1 MADYIDRDTLIVK
14 FQQLADIEWN
24 KETGTSW
31 ANAFFEAVDII
42 DDMPSADVRE
52 NVHGEWEEKKII
64 VQNERGYVVQARC
77 SKCNRYSTQLVSQP
91 KVIVYDYCPRCG
103 SRMVQDGKAD

>member
-1 MADYIDRDTLIVK
+1 MKAKELIGM
-14 FQQLADIEWN
+14 LHGLED
-24 KETGTSW
+24 
-31 ANAFFEAVDII
+31 FELKDCALTAEILDALDAQPV
-42 DDMPSADVRE
+42 
-52 NVHGEWEEKKII
+52 VHGEWVEKKII

>member
-1 MADYIDRDTLIVK
+1 MADYIDREELIVK

-52 NVHGEWEEKKII
+52 NVHGEWVKAPAEDWCTFDTCKCSEC
-64 VQNERGYVVQARC
+64 GVVEYFN
-77 SKCNRYSTQLVSQP
+77 KGWKWFNF
-91 KVIVYDYCPRCG
+91 CPNCG
-103 SRMVQDGKAD
+103 ARMVNDG

>member
-1 MADYIDRDTLIVK
+1 MADYIDREELIVK

-42 DDMPSADVRE
+42 DDMPSADVQPV
-52 NVHGEWEEKKII
+52 VHGEWRDAYDKGDGI
-64 VQNERGYVVQARC
+64 QAAEC
-77 SKCNRYSTQLVSQP
+77 SVCDRVSLVG
-91 KVIVYDYCPRCG
+91 DYCPNCG
-103 SRMVQDGKAD
+103 ARMEVDDG